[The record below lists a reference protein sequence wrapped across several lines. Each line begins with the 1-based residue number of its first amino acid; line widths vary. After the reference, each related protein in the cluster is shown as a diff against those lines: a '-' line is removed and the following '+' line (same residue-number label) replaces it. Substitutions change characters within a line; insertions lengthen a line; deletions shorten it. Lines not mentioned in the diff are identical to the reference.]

1 MCDLEMKTHD
11 VIKSYQLRSYC
22 KATFPPHLTG

>member
-1 MCDLEMKTHD
+1 MKTHD